1 MRNRRKKMRKR
12 KWRERGEGDDKK
24 KDSHVLREVM
34 QKSTISTQTSGA
46 NKNHAYIVPT
56 TN

>member
-1 MRNRRKKMRKR
+1 MRKR
-12 KWRERGEGDDKK
+12 KWRRRDEKGMIKK

-34 QKSTISTQTSGA
+34 QKSTISTQTYGA